1 MINHKNIQEFRGL
14 EETQGGDFV
23 LLLHQQVSGVA
34 GEDTSLSVSSAG
46 GSGGGVGWGEDEVRV
61 GVVLPW
67 LVSNL
72 S

>member
-1 MINHKNIQEFRGL
+1 MINHKDIQEFRGL

-34 GEDTSLSVSSAG
+34 GSTSLSVSSAG